1 MISISTIESNDSG
14 NIVVK
19 EDVKTKLNENTARVV
34 SIPTLDGGSVVIHS
48 GTSQTDKIILV
59 KASINKDQ
67 ETQLWDLF
75 YNNNY
80 FLMAHQTDLYL
91 ISIKKMKTDLGKL
104 EMSIIIK
111 NKEN

>member
-19 EDVKTKLNENTARVV
+19 EDSKTKLNENTARVV
-34 SIPTLDGGSVVIHS
+34 NVSTLDGGSVVIHS
-48 GTSQTDKIILV
+48 GTSQTDRVILV
-59 KASINKDQ
+59 TARINKDQ
-67 ETQLWDLF
+67 EAQLWDLF

-80 FLMAHQTDLYL
+80 FLMAYQVDLYL
-91 ISIKKMKTDLGKL
+91 VSIKNMKTDFGKL

>member
-14 NIVVK
+14 NIVIK
-19 EDVKTKLNENTARVV
+19 EGVKTKLNENTARVTNV
-34 SIPTLDGGSVVIHS
+34 PTLDGGSVVIHS
-48 GTSQTDKIILV
+48 GTSRTDKVVLV
-59 KASINKDQ
+59 TARVNKKQ
-67 ETQLWDLF
+67 ESQLWDLF

-80 FLMAHQTDLYL
+80 FLMAHQVDLYL
-91 ISIKKMKTDLGKL
+91 VSIKKMKTDLGKL